1 MAGDTHRADEST
13 LTRADGENER
23 PAGRDRAAASDAS
36 EARACMP
43 CRGTGVVIS
52 NLGGT
57 RSELPC
63 PWCGGTGVRQPGV
76 LMMHAMVGFVEQR
89 ESQEVAEW
97 PLRND
102 APGRSIHR

>member
-1 MAGDTHRADEST
+1 MAGDTQRADEST
-13 LTRADGENER
+13 LTRADGESER
-23 PAGRDRAAASDAS
+23 RAGRDRQASPDAA

-43 CRGTGVVIS
+43 CRGTGVVSS

-76 LMMHAMVGFVEQR
+76 DAQQHRREQAG
-89 ESQEVAEW
+89 AEASSADS
-97 PLRND
+97 P
-102 APGRSIHR
+102 AGGS